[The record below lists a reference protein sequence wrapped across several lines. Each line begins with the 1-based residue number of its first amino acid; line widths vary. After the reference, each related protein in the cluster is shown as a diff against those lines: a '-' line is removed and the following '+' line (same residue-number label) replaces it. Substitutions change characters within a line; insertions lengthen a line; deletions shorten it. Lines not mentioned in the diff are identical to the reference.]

1 MSPWVDYYN
10 TGIGGGAGGQFGM
23 QFGLEEV
30 QLAGNLA
37 NMVKIQE
44 YDPSF
49 YDFVEQQQQQE
60 NQNSGAG
67 AGGNGQVGLYLL

>member
-1 MSPWVDYYN
+1 
-10 TGIGGGAGGQFGM
+10 M